1 MLRITDRAY
10 GGDSGGAGSQAV
22 AAGFRHA
29 MSTSLLP
36 ESRQTRLKESTLSAY
51 RPVQCVSVPS
61 LQCREGIH
69 PAVSTRSSQNGA

>member
-29 MSTSLLP
+29 MSTPRIPS
-36 ESRQTRLKESTLSAY
+36 SRSEEKVSATSTHAEIPIAKLD
-51 RPVQCVSVPS
+51 RMD
-61 LQCREGIH
+61 
-69 PAVSTRSSQNGA
+69 